1 MPEPSH
7 EHDRVAREVVH
18 SAYAVHTALGPGLLE
33 SVYERCL
40 AHELGLRGLAVATQ
54 VALPVAYKGV
64 NMDAGFRIDLLVEQ
78 LIVVEV
84 KAVETALPIHQ
95 AQLLT
100 YLRLSGFQLG
110 LLINFNVRLLKNGI
124 HRVIAT
130 V

>member
-1 MPEPSH
+1 MPEPSP

-33 SVYERCL
+33 SVYEQCL
-40 AHELGLRGLAVATQ
+40 AQELVLRGLFVASQ
-54 VALPVAYKGV
+54 VAVPVEYKGV
-64 NMDAGFRIDLLVEQ
+64 RTDAGFRIDLLVER

-100 YLRLSGFQLG
+100 YLRLSGYQLG

-124 HRVIAT
+124 HRLVAT
-130 V
+130 A